1 MAKSHFFRNFFKL
14 IFSLVA
20 VALAVISVGF
30 LFGPFVTSAS
40 DEVLTFTA
48 AFSIS
53 GFNLAFNGEG
63 LAAIYQN
70 GEIIED
76 LSSTLTLE
84 NPSIGTQIGIYLLF
98 AGLLLAIIYLI
109 FCWGHKAVKIKKF
122 IGGIS
127 AFVLVIAA
135 ILFFVTVPMSGI
147 DELTVSSYKLTT
159 NELGYGAII
168 SGAASGL
175 SAIAMVIATFLGP
188 KE

>member
-40 DEVLTFTA
+40 DEVLTLTA

-109 FCWGHKAVKIKKF
+109 FCWGHKASIEVAIPSTN
-122 IGGIS
+122 IVGI
-127 AFVLVIAA
+127 V
-135 ILFFVTVPMSGI
+135 
-147 DELTVSSYKLTT
+147 
-159 NELGYGAII
+159 
-168 SGAASGL
+168 
-175 SAIAMVIATFLGP
+175 TFLISLIPSSLLLSKSLINEIIDLIPNNSKREKAIHGIYNSNCF
-188 KE
+188 